1 MKEKK
6 YLIPL
11 KPIPWKRAGI
21 SQTKFYDQQ
30 VNEKIAFGLYLLK
43 CHGSDPLFTGPVELD
58 VTFHMSTAQ
67 QKMKQ
72 LQKYHHATPDLD
84 NLVKLL
90 LDAIV
95 DTKAILS
102 DDRIISVIHAKKLY
116 DDKPRTEF
124 TIRELE

>member
-67 QKMKQ
+67 QKINQIK
-72 LQKYHHATPDLD
+72 KYHHATPDLD

-102 DDRIISVIHAKKLY
+102 DDRIISVMHAKKLY
-116 DDKPRTEF
+116 SDSPRTEF